1 MHLEEYEPYAN
12 TVLIIAVLSILIT
25 APVGAI
31 LITVPGIRL
40 LEKEEQDVVTGWPAP
55 D

>member
-1 MHLEEYEPYAN
+1 MHLEEYEAYAN

-31 LITVPGIRL
+31 LITVLGTRL
-40 LEKEEQDVVTGWPAP
+40 LEKEVQEVVT